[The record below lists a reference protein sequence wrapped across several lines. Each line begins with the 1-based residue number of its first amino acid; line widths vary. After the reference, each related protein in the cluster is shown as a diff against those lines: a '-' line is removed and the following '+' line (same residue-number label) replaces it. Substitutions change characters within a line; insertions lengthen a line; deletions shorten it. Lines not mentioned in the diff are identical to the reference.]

1 VTIPGKRPKLIA
13 TDLDGT
19 IVVHGAG
26 YNESHIRQRTID
38 AFTKARDLGIHI
50 YFVTGRPPRW
60 MPEIRDAFGFGNSIC
75 ANGAMLYD
83 FMNDEILEEFGIPIA
98 NQLEIASILR
108 AHIPNISFAV
118 EFGDEFH
125 HEVAYVPRW
134 DIGVDMQPVDKI
146 ESRMTHPA
154 FKMLARCSD
163 YEMSSDEML
172 EIAIREVGHLATI
185 THSNPSESLLEISAL
200 GVSKGETLAK
210 IATRLGLTAD
220 DCVSFGDNPNDFS
233 MLDWAGRSWI
243 MGDGHRDGI
252 NYAKFVAEAHHTDSV
267 ARIIEELLELPA

>member
-1 VTIPGKRPKLIA
+1 VSITGKRPKLIA

-19 IVVHGAG
+19 IVVHGEG
-26 YNESHIRQRTID
+26 YDNSQIRQRTVD
-38 AFTKARDLGIHI
+38 AFKKAHELGIHI

-83 FMNDEILEEFGIPIA
+83 FVNDEVLEEWGIPIE
-98 NQLEIASILR
+98 NQKEIARVLR
-108 AHIPNISFAV
+108 EHIPNISFAI
-118 EFGDEFH
+118 EYGDEFH
-125 HEVAYVPRW
+125 HELAYVPRW
-134 DIGVDMQPVDKI
+134 DIGVDMQPIAKI
-146 ESRMTHPA
+146 EERMVRPA

-163 YEMSSDEML
+163 YDMTSDEML
-172 EIAIREVGHLATI
+172 EIAQREVGHLATI
-185 THSNPSESLLEISAL
+185 THSNPTESLLEISAI

-210 IATRLGLTAD
+210 IAERHGLTAE

-233 MLDWAGRSWI
+233 MLAWAGRSWA

-252 NYAKFVAEAHHTDSV
+252 KYAKFVAEPHHTDSV
-267 ARIIEELLELPA
+267 ARIIEELIELPA